1 MSSGLGCLMNFSRSD
16 WSGKFGEEEHGG
28 EVPSASQQLGGPESL
43 VAGLAVGASTTWCRW
58 RSPASSTVPLQFSPF
73 PYFILWNQ
81 ATK

>member
-43 VAGLAVGASTTWCRW
+43 VAGLV
-58 RSPASSTVPLQFSPF
+58 V
-73 PYFILWNQ
+73 
-81 ATK
+81 